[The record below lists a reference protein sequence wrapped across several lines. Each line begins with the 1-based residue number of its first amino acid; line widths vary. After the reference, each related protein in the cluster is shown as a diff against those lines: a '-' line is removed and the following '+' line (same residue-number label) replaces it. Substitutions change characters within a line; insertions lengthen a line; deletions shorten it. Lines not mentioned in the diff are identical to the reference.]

1 MSPNIAENAAELPSA
16 QPFPHDVY
24 TNRLHNPTD
33 CQRLNPSDRWDKRRN
48 GVYTKRLHIVRTHL
62 VRKRDQIHY
71 RRRVPEPLQGIIGK
85 KEIWRSLGTDS
96 PTVAKRRALRV
107 AAQIEHE
114 FEIAR
119 SRVGLIVD
127 PIMLEAFTEPV
138 PLASTPAIVETEAST
153 GITLGDLY
161 DAYMDDPT
169 RDWSPTT
176 RMAYQTTKRLVVAI
190 LGADTPARSIARRC
204 RDMIEALRRPPRNTS
219 KLLQS
224 SPLSRRPRRGPH

>member
-1 MSPNIAENAAELPSA
+1 M
-16 QPFPHDVY
+16 
-24 TNRLHNPTD
+24 
-33 CQRLNPSDRWDKRRN
+33 
-48 GVYTKRLHIVRTHL
+48 
-62 VRKRDQIHY
+62 
-71 RRRVPEPLQGIIGK
+71 
-85 KEIWRSLGTDS
+85 
-96 PTVAKRRALRV
+96 AKRRALRV
-107 AAQIEHE
+107 TAQIEHE

-176 RMAYQTTKRLVVAI
+176 RMAYQKSKRRVVAI
-190 LGADTPARSIARRC
+190 LGADTPARSIVRRF
-204 RDMIEALRRPPRNTS
+204 RDMIEVLRRPPRNAS
-219 KLLQS
+219 KLLPKL
-224 SPLSRRPRRGPH
+224 SPVEKAKARAAQTGSTPPT